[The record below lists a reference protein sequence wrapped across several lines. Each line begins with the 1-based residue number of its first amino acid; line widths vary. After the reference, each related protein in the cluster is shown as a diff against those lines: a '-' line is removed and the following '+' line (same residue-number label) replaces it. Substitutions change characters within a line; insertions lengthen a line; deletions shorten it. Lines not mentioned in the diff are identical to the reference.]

1 MGKQYEGNVEVFT
14 NKTTKKVNIR
24 PNPKGEFNKENVKDL
39 YKHMKMV
46 ADKTGYV
53 MNLYIPD
60 ANKAEVPVL
69 LTSYQF
75 GGKPYLA
82 MLEDKKDSKYTK
94 KESNIEVWNL

>member
-1 MGKQYEGNVEVFT
+1 
-14 NKTTKKVNIR
+14 
-24 PNPKGEFNKENVKDL
+24 
-39 YKHMKMV
+39 MV

-94 KESNIEVWNL
+94 KKSSIQVWTR